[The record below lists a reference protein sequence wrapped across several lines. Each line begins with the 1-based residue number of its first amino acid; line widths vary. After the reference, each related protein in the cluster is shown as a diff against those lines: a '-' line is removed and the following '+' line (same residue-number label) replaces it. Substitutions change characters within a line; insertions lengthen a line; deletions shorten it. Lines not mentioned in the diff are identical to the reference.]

1 MFFSKMRKTDA
12 FGLIVF
18 NNEAK
23 VLIPL
28 QKVSSI
34 EFESLLAIVKPI
46 SADGGTTLLTGLD
59 RAKN

>member
-18 NNEAK
+18 NNSAQ

-28 QKVSSI
+28 QKVSTI
-34 EFESLLAIVKPI
+34 EFEALSAIMKDI
-46 SADGGTTLLTGLD
+46 KAGGGTTLLTGL
-59 RAKN
+59 